1 MASAKELKN
10 RIRAVQETKK
20 ITNAMY
26 LISSTKLRRA
36 RADLTQTQPY
46 FEALRA
52 EAGRVLRT
60 EASFHSRYYC
70 GADGAPPAG
79 GVHGLLVFTADKG
92 LAGAYNQNVI
102 RAAEDFLRES
112 PDALVFVIGEYGRRY
127 FAQHR
132 PGSVYLRGAQSPTAD
147 DARTLCTALLE
158 RYDAGELN
166 GLTVVYTDMKNSLSS
181 AVLTQRLLPLER
193 LPDDPKQEGTRF
205 EFIPSADAV
214 VSGAIRSYVSGF
226 LYAAALD
233 SFCAEQNARV
243 AAMESANTNAQELLG
258 DLSLQLNRTR
268 QSAITQEI
276 TEISAGAQ
284 AQKHKKKGGARA

>member
-52 EAGRVLRT
+52 EMGRVLRT
-60 EASFHSRYYC
+60 DPGFQSRYYA
-70 GADGAPPAG
+70 GADDEPPAG
-79 GVHGLLVFTADKG
+79 GVEGLVVVTADKG
-92 LAGAYNQNVI
+92 LAGAYNLNVI
-102 RAAEDFLRES
+102 RAAEDFLREC
-112 PDALVFVIGEYGRRY
+112 PDALLFVIGEYGKRY

-132 PGSVYLRGAQSPTAD
+132 PGSVYLRGAQSPTTD
-147 DARTLCTALLE
+147 DARTLCTALLD

-166 GLTVVYTDMKNSLSS
+166 GLSIVYTDMKNSLSS
-181 AVLTQRLLPLER
+181 EVLTHRLLPLER
-193 LPDDPKQEGTRF
+193 RPSDPGRKEPQY
-205 EFIPSADAV
+205 EFFPSADVV
-214 VSGAIRSYVSGF
+214 VSGVIRSYVSGF
-226 LYAAALD
+226 LYAALLD

-243 AAMESANTNAQELLG
+243 TAMESANSNAQDLLG
-258 DLSLQLNRTR
+258 ELSLQLNRTR
-268 QSAITQEI
+268 QGAITQEI

-284 AQKHKKKGGARA
+284 GQKHKKKGGART